1 LGVERSN
8 VRDRAAAYSVISGE
22 IEKVI

>member
-8 VRDRAAAYSVISGE
+8 VRDRAAAYTVISGE
-22 IEKVI
+22 MEKVI